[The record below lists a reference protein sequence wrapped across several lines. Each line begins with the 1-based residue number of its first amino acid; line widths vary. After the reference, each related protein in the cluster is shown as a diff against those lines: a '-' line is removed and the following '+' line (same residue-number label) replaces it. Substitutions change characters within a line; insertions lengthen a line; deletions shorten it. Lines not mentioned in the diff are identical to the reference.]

1 MQTSVPQLSLT
12 FPTSSLKKRKT
23 VGNPLPHASPNL
35 LPQCTLSVSG
45 NSLVS
50 REEFWRSEPD
60 LLLSLQLPVQFSLP
74 CRTPSV
80 RIPRSFPRKEDH
92 VALYILCIVRA
103 IYINLSP
110 VACPTVDSCPCTC
123 TCLRVYRMKTPCPL
137 SHREPLLAQLDCPDH
152 AVPRC
157 LLLAWWLS
165 LPSCDIWILLN

>member
-1 MQTSVPQLSLT
+1 MQTSVPQLSPT

-23 VGNPLPHASPNL
+23 VGNPLPHASPICCPNVHSSSL
-35 LPQCTLSVSG
+35 ATPSRPEKSFGGPILISCSPSSFLYSFPCCVVLPQYESPVLSQKRGS
-45 NSLVS
+45 
-50 REEFWRSEPD
+50 
-60 LLLSLQLPVQFSLP
+60 
-74 CRTPSV
+74 CRTV
-80 RIPRSFPRKEDH
+80 H
-92 VALYILCIVRA
+92 ILCIVRA

-157 LLLAWWLS
+157 LLLAW
-165 LPSCDIWILLN
+165 